1 MFEKSEKKS
10 SYVNAKYVTFPRISI
25 IIDIILTKNS
35 HHINI
40 RKKSGYSSL
49 SSKSIFPGTLFTRK
63 SSQTEKGILR
73 NSGMRKLRENNRNK
87 MK

>member
-25 IIDIILTKNS
+25 IIDIILTENS

-40 RKKSGYSSL
+40 RKKAV
-49 SSKSIFPGTLFTRK
+49 TRHYHLNQF
-63 SSQTEKGILR
+63 SQERFSREKAR
-73 NSGMRKLRENNRNK
+73 RPKK
-87 MK
+87 AF